1 MNKTKTQQTMKEN
14 KLELFSSECITQAEV
29 IQAQQEWGEGII
41 KIGKVF
47 SEKGDYTQAAKE
59 HIQNL
64 YGYDLSLVLFKP
76 TLASDHQFRET
87 FDAALSY
94 FVAGNETYPED
105 KGFALAPY
113 VKVRWE
119 NSGIINYT
127 CNMAIA
133 MGNYYFT
140 KTDGEE
146 VKVEYTL
153 GYVKDINGRLRIV
166 VHKSALPY
174 NPE

>member
-64 YGYDLSLVLFKP
+64 YGYDLSLVLFK
-76 TLASDHQFRET
+76 TT
-87 FDAALSY
+87 
-94 FVAGNETYPED
+94 
-105 KGFALAPY
+105 
-113 VKVRWE
+113 
-119 NSGIINYT
+119 
-127 CNMAIA
+127 
-133 MGNYYFT
+133 
-140 KTDGEE
+140 
-146 VKVEYTL
+146 
-153 GYVKDINGRLRIV
+153 
-166 VHKSALPY
+166 
-174 NPE
+174 